1 MSPGGLQMIIALL
14 LILAA
19 VLFPRALRLLLA
31 LLFLACLL
39 AIGNLADHRRPAEP
53 KGDDESV
60 PVPAPEPTPSPQ

>member
-1 MSPGGLQMIIALL
+1 VPQARSCRRDCRDPMSPGGLQIIIALL

-39 AIGNLADHRRPAEP
+39 AIGEP
-53 KGDDESV
+53 IFKRSGYRS
-60 PVPAPEPTPSPQ
+60 AS